1 MALFSLQSEFG
12 TLKLTGYLRGR
23 NLSVN
28 RLVHLP
34 GWGDYQ
40 MTQIDAVND
49 PYPLLP
55 KSDKRNQNTGIY
67 NRGFNIDLHAG
78 PSLYSLYQLYVH
90 LHVSCIKSQ
99 RFTTNDNDN
108 EFILKLCM
116 YKVQRKVNMKRSM
129 Y

>member
-55 KSDKRNQNTGIY
+55 KSDKRNKTQVFITEDLILIY
-67 NRGFNIDLHAG
+67 MPGQVYTPYIN
-78 PSLYSLYQLYVH
+78 
-90 LHVSCIKSQ
+90 
-99 RFTTNDNDN
+99 
-108 EFILKLCM
+108 CM
-116 YKVQRKVNMKRSM
+116 YIYM
-129 Y
+129 